1 MSFDYYAEQ
10 DLLEDPQPIVLH
22 QLRGPNGKHPVLMCV
37 HAGAQNDGWINQ
49 SMLDADE
56 LDGLFGP
63 ALAGEKIDEAAIARR
78 QAEGELRTRRR
89 LAAHVVRNIVDA
101 VRDDGT
107 PATSADVEAFMLK
120 IPRFV
125 MTWLLNRVMN
135 PATFQRAPGPARPA
149 SEIAGK

>member
-1 MSFDYYAEQ
+1 MGFDYYAEQ

-22 QLRGPNGKHPVLMCV
+22 QLRGPNGKHPILMCV

-56 LDGLFGP
+56 LDGLYGP
-63 ALAGEKIDEAAIARR
+63 AIAGEKISQAAADRR
-78 QAEGELRTRRR
+78 QLEGELRTRKR
-89 LAAHVVRNIVDA
+89 LAAHVVKDLVDA

-107 PATSADVEAFMLK
+107 PATAADVEAFLIK

-125 MTWLLNRVMN
+125 IVWLLNRVTN
-135 PATFQRAPGPARPA
+135 PLTFQRSPGPARPA
-149 SEIAGK
+149 ADIAEK